1 MEVRTQFFQHP
12 GSFAL
17 VSGQELGGFQ
27 LAYETYG
34 QLAHD
39 RSNAVLV
46 FHAMTGS
53 QHAAGRNPAV
63 PGLRVHWNAECQEG
77 WWDRFIGPGRA
88 LNTRKYFVI
97 CANFLGGCYGS
108 TGPTSEDPQSGRP
121 YGGNFPSLT
130 TTDILRSQILLLDHL
145 GIERLL
151 AAVGG
156 SIGGLLATELAVRYP
171 ERVCG
176 VVPIASGASV
186 TTLQRLL
193 NLEQI
198 LSIQND
204 PHFADGHYYSGP
216 SPSAGLALARMIA
229 HKTFISLRAIN
240 ERARKEIVRPR
251 DDLTGYQP
259 QSNQES
265 YMLHQGRK
273 FTERFDANSYLRIV
287 EAWQTFDLQRGFPG
301 LSRVEIFR
309 RAAQTRFLLFTIDS
323 DVCFYPEEQEQ
334 MAAELKTAGVPHLR
348 STVHSEKGHD
358 SFLLEPE
365 LYKAQLAHFL
375 ANLSRDA

>member
-17 VSGQELGGFQ
+17 VSGQELGGLQ

-34 QLAHD
+34 QLAPN

-46 FHAMTGS
+46 FHALTGS

-88 LNTRKYFVI
+88 LDTRKYFVI

-108 TGPTSEDPQSGRP
+108 TGPTSEDPRSGRP

-130 TTDILRSQILLLDHL
+130 TTDILRSQMLLLDHL

-198 LSIQND
+198 LAIQND
-204 PHFADGHYYSGP
+204 PHFAGGHYYSGP

-229 HKTFISLRAIN
+229 HKTFISLHAIN
-240 ERARKEIVRPR
+240 ERARDEIVRSE
-251 DDLTGYQP
+251 DGLTSYQP
-259 QSNQES
+259 HSNQES

-287 EAWQTFDLQRGFPG
+287 EAWQTFDLQRDFPG
-301 LSRVEIFR
+301 LSRVEIFH
-309 RAAQTRFLLFTIDS
+309 RAAQTRFLLYTIDS

-334 MAAELKTAGVPHLR
+334 MAAELKTAGVTHLR

-375 ANLSRDA
+375 ANLSHDA